1 MNGLKKTLSIML
13 CVAMIASGSFMA
25 FAEGESNPQNVTVVE
40 GENAGENVGGE
51 EGGNEG
57 NEGEN
62 VDENKEEN
70 KDEDKQQSEA
80 LLAAIG
86 ALNSLPLFDSLTEDT
101 DADALLAQVQ
111 AARAAYDALTEEEK
125 LLVEEAKL
133 NNLLDLEFFF
143 ENRPSNTPA
152 DAPVD
157 QVVATQS
164 ETETADLTGE
174 GTQANPYEIKSI
186 DDFNSALENGT
197 DDIYVKLVENI
208 TGAITVESS
217 TSVVLDLNGKTFSS
231 SDNTVTVK
239 GTMVI
244 KDEQAGQPSVSDD
257 YKTVSYTAGKIT
269 SSKNGGSGVSV
280 QEGGI
285 LTLESGIVE
294 STSNIGIGVHGSE
307 KPESW
312 DTPIES
318 SVTVTGGLVKA
329 QEYGVGVY
337 GNGAEL
343 TVSGGVITTVDN
355 AAVAGNGR
363 CDNTT
368 NFGGT
373 TINIEG
379 GTLIGNIQSSGYIA
393 NGIYHPQAGVCNI
406 SGGTI
411 IANNGV
417 GILMRNGELNVTGNP
432 EVISTGT
439 AKGKVG
445 DSKYQVDSQAVVLH
459 HVYGDTNSETGRAVS
474 IEGGQF
480 VSAEGQ
486 KAISVSSDGV
496 QIKNFIKGGSFSS
509 SVDKEHLDESLK
521 AGLYSPSANPDAPYS
536 YYTSVEEAKAAANG
550 DPNAVVTD
558 IEGNTEEALYPAAEI
573 NGKKYKTLKEAIE
586 NVKSGDTIYVLR
598 NVSDA
603 QGISVPSN
611 SNFTIDFQNHTYT
624 LKGPG
629 AGSSGTETQGFQLLK
644 DSNITMKNGT
654 IRVAENPD
662 NIKMIIQNYA
672 NLTLE
677 NMQIYAQNKLS
688 AGSAH
693 AEDYVLS
700 LNNGNVTFKG
710 NTSIY
715 TSSPD
720 VIAFDVYKSTSYP
733 SLTVTFDESYT
744 GTINGTILYDATDAA
759 THKLII
765 KGNGTLGKIEAST
778 RAETA
783 AKNEGITVSGGRFTA
798 PVNKDYLADGY
809 HYQLYSNDRYYSY
822 HPTLEDAKNAAK
834 PEGGTI
840 TDLNNP
846 TQKPVVVPPSPNA
859 PEKPNSNSGSTGS
872 SSTVQQME
880 EREKPDPADKKAM
893 EEYNFWMQVKSKI
906 RATAEGKTLRI
917 TVKEGIEYMPASV
930 MQTLY
935 ECKVGIT
942 LYWDGVTI
950 EIPVGK
956 AQPKQALRVY
966 WTKTKLMDLY
976 NA

>member
-25 FAEGESNPQNVTVVE
+25 FAEGENTQPSDNAIVVE
-40 GENAGENVGGE
+40 GENAGT
-51 EGGNEG
+51 EG
-57 NEGEN
+57 
-62 VDENKEEN
+62 ENKEEN

-80 LLAAIG
+80 LLAATG
-86 ALNSLPLFDSLTEDT
+86 ALDNLPLFDSLTEDT

-111 AARAAYDALTEEEK
+111 AAREAYDALTEEEK

-143 ENRPSNTPA
+143 ANRPSNTPA
-152 DAPVD
+152 DAPVSE
-157 QVVATQS
+157 VVEALDLTEAAEAGTQ
-164 ETETADLTGE
+164 EKPTEVSDAQGLKDAVEAGGYIKLTADIKNVDETLEIGTGKSVTIDLNNHSIGFASKKNISLVGGNLELTGT
-174 GTQANPYEIKSI
+174 GEIKEENPWFGPVIVKPFDGDSSASLTVGQGVTLTGWSSV
-186 DDFNSALENGT
+186 FVEANSGNKNHST
-197 DDIYVKLVENI
+197 NI
-208 TGAITVESS
+208 TIHGTLKSVADSS
-217 TSVVLDLNGKTFSS
+217 GDK
-231 SDNTVTVK
+231 
-239 GTMVI
+239 
-244 KDEQAGQPSVSDD
+244 
-257 YKTVSYTAGKIT
+257 
-269 SSKNGGSGVSV
+269 GSGVYV
-280 QEGGI
+280 NGTQTNI
-285 LTLESGIVE
+285 DQCPTITLS
-294 STSNIGIGVHGSE
+294 STSNIISE
-307 KPESW
+307 
-312 DTPIES
+312 
-318 SVTVTGGLVKA
+318 G
-329 QEYGVGVY
+329 
-337 GNGAEL
+337 
-343 TVSGGVITTVDN
+343 
-355 AAVAGNGR
+355 
-363 CDNTT
+363 
-368 NFGGT
+368 
-373 TINIEG
+373 
-379 GTLIGNIQSSGYIA
+379 
-393 NGIYHPQAGVCNI
+393 NGIYAAGYANWNLAGDMTGETGVEIRAGKMDITGGTIVATGDSTTVGPNGNGSTTIGAGVAIAQHTTKLPIEVTI

-411 IANNGV
+411 KGATALKQSNPQNNDDTSV
-417 GILMRNGELNVTGNP
+417 AQVEISVTG
-432 EVISTGT
+432 GT
-439 AKGKVG
+439 FEATSANGK
-445 DSKYQVDSQAVVLH
+445 AVE
-459 HVYGDTNSETGRAVS
+459 SENV
-474 IEGGQF
+474 
-480 VSAEGQ
+480 
-486 KAISVSSDGV
+486 
-496 QIKNFIKGGSFSS
+496 KNFIKGGSFSS
-509 SVDKEHLDESLK
+509 PVDKEHLDESLK

-536 YYTSVEEAKAAANG
+536 YYTSVEEAKAAAKD

-586 NVKSGDTIYVLR
+586 HVQSGDTIYVLR

-611 SNFTIDFQNHTYT
+611 NNFTIDFQNHTYT

-798 PVNKDYLADGY
+798 PVNKDYLAPGY
-809 HYQLYSNDRYYSY
+809 NFELKSNDGTYSY
-822 HPTLEDAKNAAK
+822 HKTLADAKEAAK
-834 PEGGTI
+834 VYGGTI
-840 TDLNNP
+840 TNLNDN
-846 TQKPVVVPPSPNA
+846 TTTVVPPSPNA
-859 PEKPNSNSGSTGS
+859 PEKPNGSTGSTGS

>member
-157 QVVATQS
+157 QVVATQT

-174 GTQANPYEIKSI
+174 GTQASPYEIKSV
-186 DDFNSALENGT
+186 DDFNSALEKGT

-208 TGAITVESS
+208 TGTITVESGK
-217 TSVVLDLNGKTFSS
+217 SVVLDLNGKTLNGEQTKATATITNYGTLTITGNGTVKREDTKENTGTSS
-231 SDNTVTVK
+231 YYVIDNQGIMTIQGGTVTNNS
-239 GTMVI
+239 GNG
-244 KDEQAGQPSVSDD
+244 KDGASL
-257 YKTVSYTAGKIT
+257 IR
-269 SSKNGGSGVSV
+269 NGG
-280 QEGGI
+280 
-285 LTLESGIVE
+285 
-294 STSNIGIGVHGSE
+294 
-307 KPESW
+307 
-312 DTPIES
+312 
-318 SVTVTGGLVKA
+318 
-329 QEYGVGVY
+329 
-337 GNGAEL
+337 
-343 TVSGGVITTVDN
+343 VSG
-355 AAVAGNGR
+355 
-363 CDNTT
+363 NTPVL
-368 NFGGT
+368 
-373 TINIEG
+373 NIEG
-379 GTLIGNIQSSGYIA
+379 GTFEQENFIVIKNDDYGTLNITGGTIRGNVASISYEGNSKSNVKISGNTVVTGVVA
-393 NGIYHPQAGVCNI
+393 AGTFSDGKVLENPEKSNLEI
-406 SGGTI
+406 SGGNYGNSI
-411 IANNGV
+411 KKDY
-417 GILMRNGELNVTGNP
+417 LN
-432 EVISTGT
+432 
-439 AKGKVG
+439 
-445 DSKYQVDSQAVVLH
+445 D
-459 HVYGDTNSETGRAVS
+459 
-474 IEGGQF
+474 
-480 VSAEGQ
+480 
-486 KAISVSSDGV
+486 
-496 QIKNFIKGGSFSS
+496 
-509 SVDKEHLDESLK
+509 SLK

-536 YYTSVEEAKAAANG
+536 YYTSVEEAKAAAKD

-558 IEGNTEEALYPAAEI
+558 VETGKEEALYPAAKIGNETY
-573 NGKKYKTLKEAIE
+573 NTLEEALKAA
-586 NVKSGDTIYVLR
+586 KSGDTIVLQKDVSTGAVTLPAGVTLDGGNHVITCNTEIANGAFITATGD
-598 NVSDA
+598 NVTIKNATVNVDGKA
-603 QGISVPSN
+603 KHGIQFYCVKGGKLENVNVMGGKYTAVIVNGAEVSINGGNLSTNGYAVVEYAMGKNVTTVPKLTMN
-611 SNFTIDFQNHTYT
+611 NVTTPNTDKPLVYMDKATIDRIKENT
-624 LKGPG
+624 P
-629 AGSSGTETQGFQLLK
+629 ELK
-644 DSNITMKNGT
+644 DATTEQVIEHLKKDNLTGN
-654 IRVAENPD
+654 
-662 NIKMIIQNYA
+662 NIKDMQVGENGMIIVPA
-672 NLTLE
+672 
-677 NMQIYAQNKLS
+677 
-688 AGSAH
+688 
-693 AEDYVLS
+693 
-700 LNNGNVTFKG
+700 
-710 NTSIY
+710 
-715 TSSPD
+715 P
-720 VIAFDVYKSTSYP
+720 ST
-733 SLTVTFDESYT
+733 
-744 GTINGTILYDATDAA
+744 
-759 THKLII
+759 
-765 KGNGTLGKIEAST
+765 
-778 RAETA
+778 
-783 AKNEGITVSGGRFTA
+783 
-798 PVNKDYLADGY
+798 PVD
-809 HYQLYSNDRYYSY
+809 
-822 HPTLEDAKNAAK
+822 P
-834 PEGGTI
+834 
-840 TDLNNP
+840 
-846 TQKPVVVPPSPNA
+846 PVV

>member
-157 QVVATQS
+157 QVVATQT

-174 GTQANPYEIKSI
+174 GTQASPYEIKSV
-186 DDFNSALENGT
+186 DDFNSALEKGT

-208 TGAITVESS
+208 TGTITVESGK
-217 TSVVLDLNGKTFSS
+217 SVVLDLNGKTLNGEQTKATATITNNSG
-231 SDNTVTVK
+231 NGK
-239 GTMVI
+239 GGASLI
-244 KDEQAGQPSVSDD
+244 R
-257 YKTVSYTAGKIT
+257 
-269 SSKNGGSGVSV
+269 NGG
-280 QEGGI
+280 
-285 LTLESGIVE
+285 
-294 STSNIGIGVHGSE
+294 
-307 KPESW
+307 
-312 DTPIES
+312 
-318 SVTVTGGLVKA
+318 
-329 QEYGVGVY
+329 
-337 GNGAEL
+337 
-343 TVSGGVITTVDN
+343 VSG
-355 AAVAGNGR
+355 
-363 CDNTT
+363 NTPVL
-368 NFGGT
+368 
-373 TINIEG
+373 NIEG
-379 GTLIGNIQSSGYIA
+379 GTFEQENFIVIKNDDYGTL
-393 NGIYHPQAGVCNI
+393 NI

-411 IANNGV
+411 N
-417 GILMRNGELNVTGNP
+417 
-432 EVISTGT
+432 STN
-439 AKGKVG
+439 
-445 DSKYQVDSQAVVLH
+445 SQAVQNWATANISNGTMNGD
-459 HVYGDTNSETGRAVS
+459 VYSWAYPTSQAETNITGGTIRGDVASISYRGNSKSNVKISGNTVVTGVVEA
-474 IEGGQF
+474 GTF
-480 VSAEGQ
+480 
-486 KAISVSSDGV
+486 SDGKV
-496 QIKNFIKGGSFSS
+496 LENPEKSNLEISGGNYGNSIKKDYLN
-509 SVDKEHLDESLK
+509 DSLK

-536 YYTSVEEAKAAANG
+536 YYTSVEEAKAAAKD
-550 DPNAVVTD
+550 DPNAIVTD
-558 IEGNTEEALYPAAEI
+558 VETGKEEALYPAAKIGDKTYNTLEEALKAAKSDDTIVLQKDVSTGAVTLPAGVTLDGGNHVITCNTEIANGAFITATGDNVTIKNATVNVDGKAKHGIQFYCVKGGKLENVNVMGGKFTAVIVNGAEVSI
-573 NGKKYKTLKEAIE
+573 NGGNLSTNGYAVVEYAMGK
-586 NVKSGDTIYVLR
+586 NVTTVPKLTMN
-598 NVSDA
+598 NVTTPNTDKPLVYMDKA
-603 QGISVPSN
+603 
-611 SNFTIDFQNHTYT
+611 TIDRIKDNTKELGQNATTEQVIEH
-624 LKGPG
+624 LK
-629 AGSSGTETQGFQLLK
+629 K
-644 DSNITMKNGT
+644 DNLTGN
-654 IRVAENPD
+654 
-662 NIKMIIQNYA
+662 NIKDMQVGENGMIIVPA
-672 NLTLE
+672 
-677 NMQIYAQNKLS
+677 
-688 AGSAH
+688 
-693 AEDYVLS
+693 
-700 LNNGNVTFKG
+700 
-710 NTSIY
+710 
-715 TSSPD
+715 P
-720 VIAFDVYKSTSYP
+720 STP
-733 SLTVTFDESYT
+733 V
-744 GTINGTILYDATDAA
+744 
-759 THKLII
+759 
-765 KGNGTLGKIEAST
+765 
-778 RAETA
+778 
-783 AKNEGITVSGGRFTA
+783 A
-798 PVNKDYLADGY
+798 P
-809 HYQLYSNDRYYSY
+809 
-822 HPTLEDAKNAAK
+822 
-834 PEGGTI
+834 
-840 TDLNNP
+840 
-846 TQKPVVVPPSPNA
+846 PVV

>member
-25 FAEGESNPQNVTVVE
+25 FAEGENTQPSDNAIVVE
-40 GENAGENVGGE
+40 GENAGT
-51 EGGNEG
+51 EG
-57 NEGEN
+57 
-62 VDENKEEN
+62 ENKEEN

-80 LLAAIG
+80 LLAATG
-86 ALNSLPLFDSLTEDT
+86 ALDNLPLFDSLTEDT

-111 AARAAYDALTEEEK
+111 AAREAYDALTEEEK

-143 ENRPSNTPA
+143 ANRPSNTPA
-152 DAPVD
+152 DAPVSE
-157 QVVATQS
+157 VVEALDLTEAAEAGTQ
-164 ETETADLTGE
+164 EKPTEVSDAQGLKDAVEAGGYIKLTADIKNVDETLEIGTGKSVTIDLNNHSIGFASKKNISLVGGNLELTGT
-174 GTQANPYEIKSI
+174 GEIKEENPWFGPVIVKPFDGDSSASLTVGQGVTLTGWSSV
-186 DDFNSALENGT
+186 FVEANSGNKNHST
-197 DDIYVKLVENI
+197 NI
-208 TGAITVESS
+208 TIHGTLKSVADSS
-217 TSVVLDLNGKTFSS
+217 GDK
-231 SDNTVTVK
+231 
-239 GTMVI
+239 
-244 KDEQAGQPSVSDD
+244 
-257 YKTVSYTAGKIT
+257 
-269 SSKNGGSGVSV
+269 GSGVYV
-280 QEGGI
+280 NGTQTNI
-285 LTLESGIVE
+285 DQCPTITLS
-294 STSNIGIGVHGSE
+294 STSNIISE
-307 KPESW
+307 
-312 DTPIES
+312 
-318 SVTVTGGLVKA
+318 G
-329 QEYGVGVY
+329 
-337 GNGAEL
+337 
-343 TVSGGVITTVDN
+343 
-355 AAVAGNGR
+355 
-363 CDNTT
+363 
-368 NFGGT
+368 
-373 TINIEG
+373 
-379 GTLIGNIQSSGYIA
+379 
-393 NGIYHPQAGVCNI
+393 NGIYAAGYANWNLAGDMTGETGVEIRAGKMDITGGTIVATGDSTTVGPNGNGSTTIGAGVAIAQHTTKLPIEVTI

-411 IANNGV
+411 KGATALKQSNPQNNDDTSV
-417 GILMRNGELNVTGNP
+417 AQVEISVTG
-432 EVISTGT
+432 GT
-439 AKGKVG
+439 FEATSANGK
-445 DSKYQVDSQAVVLH
+445 AVE
-459 HVYGDTNSETGRAVS
+459 SENV
-474 IEGGQF
+474 
-480 VSAEGQ
+480 
-486 KAISVSSDGV
+486 
-496 QIKNFIKGGSFSS
+496 KNFIKGGSFSS
-509 SVDKEHLDESLK
+509 PVDKEHLDESLK

-536 YYTSVEEAKAAANG
+536 YYTSVEEAKAAAKD

-586 NVKSGDTIYVLR
+586 HVQSGDTIYVLR

-611 SNFTIDFQNHTYT
+611 NNFTIDFQNHTYT

-629 AGSSGTETQGFQLLK
+629 AGSSGTEPQGFQLLK

-798 PVNKDYLADGY
+798 PVNKDYLAPGY
-809 HYQLYSNDRYYSY
+809 NFELKSNDGTYSY
-822 HPTLEDAKNAAK
+822 HKTLADAKEAAK
-834 PEGGTI
+834 VYGGTI
-840 TDLNNP
+840 TNLNDN
-846 TQKPVVVPPSPNA
+846 TTTVVPPSPNA
-859 PEKPNSNSGSTGS
+859 PEKPNGSTGSTGS

>member
-40 GENAGENVGGE
+40 GENGG
-51 EGGNEG
+51 
-57 NEGEN
+57 
-62 VDENKEEN
+62 ENKEEN
-70 KDEDKQQSEA
+70 KDEDKQQSEQ
-80 LLAAIG
+80 LKAAIG
-86 ALNSLPLFDSLTEDT
+86 ALTGLPLFDSLTEDT

-143 ENRPSNTPA
+143 ANRPSNTPA
-152 DAPVD
+152 DAPVSE
-157 QVVATQS
+157 VVEALDLTEAAEAGTQ
-164 ETETADLTGE
+164 EKPTEVSDAQGLKDAVEAGGYIKLTADIKNVDETLEIGTGKSVTIDLNNHSIGFASKKNISLVGGNLELTGT
-174 GTQANPYEIKSI
+174 GEIKEENPWFGPVIVKPFDGDSSASLTVGQGVTLTGWSSV
-186 DDFNSALENGT
+186 FVEANSGNKNHST
-197 DDIYVKLVENI
+197 NI
-208 TGAITVESS
+208 TIHGTLKSVADSS
-217 TSVVLDLNGKTFSS
+217 GDK
-231 SDNTVTVK
+231 
-239 GTMVI
+239 
-244 KDEQAGQPSVSDD
+244 
-257 YKTVSYTAGKIT
+257 
-269 SSKNGGSGVSV
+269 GSGVYV
-280 QEGGI
+280 NGTQTNI
-285 LTLESGIVE
+285 DQCPTITLS
-294 STSNIGIGVHGSE
+294 STSNIISE
-307 KPESW
+307 
-312 DTPIES
+312 
-318 SVTVTGGLVKA
+318 G
-329 QEYGVGVY
+329 
-337 GNGAEL
+337 
-343 TVSGGVITTVDN
+343 
-355 AAVAGNGR
+355 
-363 CDNTT
+363 
-368 NFGGT
+368 
-373 TINIEG
+373 
-379 GTLIGNIQSSGYIA
+379 
-393 NGIYHPQAGVCNI
+393 NGIYAAGYANWNLAGDMTGETGVEIRAGKMDITGGTIVATGDSTTVGPNGNGSTTIGAGVAIAQHTTKLPIEVTI

-411 IANNGV
+411 KGATALKQSNPQNNDDTSV
-417 GILMRNGELNVTGNP
+417 AQVEISVTG
-432 EVISTGT
+432 GT
-439 AKGKVG
+439 FEATSANGK
-445 DSKYQVDSQAVVLH
+445 AVE
-459 HVYGDTNSETGRAVS
+459 SENV
-474 IEGGQF
+474 
-480 VSAEGQ
+480 
-486 KAISVSSDGV
+486 
-496 QIKNFIKGGSFSS
+496 KNFIKGGSFSS
-509 SVDKEHLDESLK
+509 PVDKEHLDESLK

-536 YYTSVEEAKAAANG
+536 YYTSVEEAKAAAKD

-586 NVKSGDTIYVLR
+586 HVQSGDTIYVLR

-611 SNFTIDFQNHTYT
+611 NNFTIDFQNHTYT

-629 AGSSGTETQGFQLLK
+629 AGSPGYETQGFQLLK

-662 NIKMIIQNYA
+662 KIKMIIQNYA

-688 AGSAH
+688 AGGTH
-693 AEDYVLS
+693 KEDYALS

-798 PVNKDYLADGY
+798 PVNKDYLAPGY
-809 HYQLYSNDRYYSY
+809 NFELKSNDGTYSY
-822 HPTLEDAKNAAK
+822 YPTLDAAK
-834 PEGGTI
+834 EAAKVYGGTI
-840 TDLNNP
+840 TNLNDN
-846 TQKPVVVPPSPNA
+846 TTTVVPPSPNA
-859 PEKPNSNSGSTGS
+859 PEKPNGSTGS